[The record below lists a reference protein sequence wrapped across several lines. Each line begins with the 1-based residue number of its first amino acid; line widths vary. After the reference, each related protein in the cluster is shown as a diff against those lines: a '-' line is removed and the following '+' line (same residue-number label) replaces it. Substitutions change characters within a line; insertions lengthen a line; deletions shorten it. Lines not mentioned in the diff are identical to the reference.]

1 MRTTDK
7 RRLAYI
13 EAIKVTHA
21 ETISEGKN
29 TFSRKELRQVS
40 DAHGWKWIPNWIT
53 HDLSRRVGRGVFSI
67 PEAQGQDHDPAADSQ
82 SHKTGSDTETTET
95 SSESMAD
102 DAEVRKILEAGTD
115 ASLQVPVGV
124 ADHGNA

>member
-13 EAIKVTHA
+13 EAIKVTHSEA
-21 ETISEGKN
+21 IFSEGET

-53 HDLSRRVGRGVFSI
+53 HDPSRRTGRGVFSI
-67 PEAQGQDHDPAADSQ
+67 PEVNPSPSSDAVGVPANTDDMS
-82 SHKTGSDTETTET
+82 T
-95 SSESMAD
+95 M
-102 DAEVRKILEAGTD
+102 DAERIADNIL
-115 ASLQVPVGV
+115 VGS
-124 ADHGNA
+124 

>member
-82 SHKTGSDTETTET
+82 SHKTVSDSPV

-102 DAEVRKILEAGTD
+102 ECTNTGENAEATNAVQPSAP
-115 ASLQVPVGV
+115 VP
-124 ADHGNA
+124 A